1 MPRIQHITSLPNDK
15 GIDVCELVK
24 EHHFGLYETIG
35 LRPSQEDAVFACWYA
50 RDHFKYLTP
59 KEIGRRLWTSYHL
72 INILGRNVMYGG
84 TTASTT
90 VYDGHGALIT
100 ATLADSISFA
110 VIFDKQ
116 GEIAG
121 VMRLNNIIH
130 HPNAELERIQ
140 RAGGVVFFD
149 RINGQLAVSRAIG
162 DFDYNAEVV
171 CADASIDINYLDEI
185 YEHIGILKESVGKVQ
200 LITTCDGFTEPLAY
214 QTKKEHEQWL
224 LNCLREIPSARTQ
237 KEQLLAKML
246 ANKAIEW
253 GSRDNI
259 SIAVQTLSL
268 SLPFLIGIY
277 DGHGGKDASRYTAEN
292 IGAIFDYQCSL
303 TQEAYALQSL
313 SADKNF
319 TIYYRDNKDREWY
332 EPLAEAAKKERE
344 FELSKSGGVRAQL
357 QLLMEQTGVCL
368 ASAKEKEEDKKTAA
382 VLEAAV
388 HNFYNVMNTLCD
400 HYADLTLSKGEFGEC
415 VNYILSYDLTHQ
427 FAPTRY
433 SFLSLNFK
441 ECKEH
446 AEIIKKNNSL
456 MQIIMHLTRV
466 VGSVL
471 QQ

>member
-1 MPRIQHITSLPNDK
+1 MSRIQHITSLPNDK
-15 GIDVCELVK
+15 GMDVCKLVK

-35 LRPSQEDAVFACWYA
+35 LRPSQEDAAFACWYA

-59 KEIGRRLWTSYHL
+59 QEIGRRLWTSYHL

-116 GEIAG
+116 GEIVG

-130 HPNAELERIQ
+130 HPNVELERIQ

-149 RINGQLAVSRAIG
+149 RIDGQLAVSRAIG

-185 YEHIGILKESVGKVQ
+185 YEHIGISKENVGKVQ
-200 LITTCDGFTEPLAY
+200 LITTCDGFTEPLAF

-224 LNCLREIPSARTQ
+224 LNCLREIPSARTLE
-237 KEQLLAKML
+237 EQLLAKML
-246 ANKAIEW
+246 ANKALEW

-277 DGHGGKDASRYTAEN
+277 DGHGGKEASRYTAEN
-292 IGAIFDYQCSL
+292 IGAVFDYQCSL
-303 TQEAYALQSL
+303 TQEAYAQQSL
-313 SADKNF
+313 SAEKNF

-332 EPLAEAAKKERE
+332 EPLADAAKKERE
-344 FELSKSGGVRAQL
+344 SELSKSGGVRSQL
-357 QLLMEQTGVCL
+357 QLWMEQAEEYLT
-368 ASAKEKEEDKKTAA
+368 SAKGKGMNKNAA
-382 VLEAAV
+382 ANLETAV
-388 HNFYNVMNTLCD
+388 HHFYGVMNALCNFYT
-400 HYADLTLSKGEFGEC
+400 DLTLSKEEFGEC
-415 VNYILSYDLTHQ
+415 VNYILRSDATYQ
-427 FAPTRY
+427 FVPVRY
-433 SFLSLNFK
+433 SFLSLNFE

-446 AEIIKKNNSL
+446 AEIIKKNNLL
-456 MQIIMHLTRV
+456 MQIIMDLTV
-466 VGSVL
+466 
-471 QQ
+471 